1 MRKQNTK
8 QLESWLL
15 TTAGRNSASRAFV
28 SAVRIAALFLV
39 SCMLVFPHTASAWW
53 FNESDQELLQKA
65 LTSNNPRTVEKCLDK
80 FIKKQNYSAV
90 LQIKH
95 HAHTMLL
102 AERRKLNDENRL
114 NPQVIKKHT
123 APWVRIEQ
131 KANQF
136 FKKIST
142 EQNTSP

>member
-8 QLESWLL
+8 LLESWLL

-28 SAVRIAALFLV
+28 SAVMIAALFLV
-39 SCMLVFPHTASAWW
+39 SCMLVCPHTASAWW

>member
-114 NPQVIKKHT
+114 NPQVIKKYT